1 MSPHPVK
8 DVDMERKEELILAK
22 QLRAARVTI
31 LPKVSVELTHR
42 AIQSIRTMNLCRR
55 MQTLLITTNQI
66 WSVGKENIM
75 LNITTFAPFFHLCEL
90 TKI

>member
-42 AIQSIRTMNLCRR
+42 VIQSKRMMNSC
-55 MQTLLITTNQI
+55 
-66 WSVGKENIM
+66 
-75 LNITTFAPFFHLCEL
+75 
-90 TKI
+90 